1 MKDEHVDSRYDAA
14 NSDEPDRER
23 AKKARKKD
31 TRGALPFRTRVQGA
45 KASSRIIGGTGYH
58 STLAGQ
64 DSSLSGED
72 TDMIDSP
79 NTSKRND
86 KTKRPV
92 RALRNTDG
100 STFFGGEGRNP
111 EIAGKIVEDIDL

>member
-1 MKDEHVDSRYDAA
+1 MKDEHIDSRYDAA

-45 KASSRIIGGTGYH
+45 KASSRIIGGTGCH

-86 KTKRPV
+86 KTKRPI

-100 STFFGGEGRNP
+100 STFFGGEGKSP
-111 EIAGKIVEDIDL
+111 EGVGQVGLNLNL